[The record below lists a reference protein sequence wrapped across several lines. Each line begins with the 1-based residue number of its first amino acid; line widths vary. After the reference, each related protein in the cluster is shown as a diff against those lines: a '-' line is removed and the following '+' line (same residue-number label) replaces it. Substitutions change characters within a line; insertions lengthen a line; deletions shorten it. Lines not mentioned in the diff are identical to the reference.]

1 MTISS
6 GKKYYYMNVS
16 DRKIDI
22 IEFLDEQSPNI
33 TKNSSNETNNN
44 TTSENI
50 VKYLVGTIILIGII
64 VYTTRFFAYKPN
76 EQKIEKKQE
85 KVSITETL
93 KIKSN
98 TLKKCLNK
106 TIPVM
111 AELEKEK
118 ESKKTTNNENK
129 IFESFLETEISS
141 IKGMEETEK
150 EKNQTEDSNGS
161 DNKKNTSDENKSDS
175 NNSITEDEKIILASN
190 SGIKTEVVTPNPIAE
205 NANVQYGNV
214 KIKNQTTYNLTEDI
228 LNPNIKI
235 DNKNILIFHTHSC
248 ESYTPSEKYQYS
260 QTGNYRTTD
269 KNYSVIRVGNE
280 LENYLKQYNIN
291 VIHDTSYHDY
301 PSYTGSYTRSLQTVE
316 NILKTNQ
323 SDIIIDLH
331 RDAVGSRPDYAPT
344 VKIGEDYA
352 AQIMFVIGT
361 NEGGLWHPN
370 WQQNLKFAVMVQQ
383 KAEEM
388 YPGLFK
394 PIMLTKSRYNQ
405 HTGKYANIMEIGSTG
420 NTLDQCLNSM
430 KYLSAVLNEILK

>member
-1 MTISS
+1 MF
-6 GKKYYYMNVS
+6 NVTVL
-16 DRKIDI
+16 KIKD
-22 IEFLDEQSPNI
+22 
-33 TKNSSNETNNN
+33 
-44 TTSENI
+44 I

-93 KIKSN
+93 KIRSN

-161 DNKKNTSDENKSDS
+161 DNKKNISDENKRDS

-248 ESYTPSEKYQYS
+248 ESYTPSETYPYE
-260 QTGNYRTTD
+260 QTGNFRTTD
-269 KNYSVIRVGNE
+269 LNYTVARLGDE
-280 LENYLKQYNIN
+280 LTNYLLGFGFKVN
-291 VIHDTSYHDY
+291 HDKTYHDY
-301 PSYTGSYTRSLQTVE
+301 PAYTGSYSRSLESVKKDLQE
-316 NILKTNQ
+316 NP

-331 RDAVGSRPDYAPT
+331 RDAIGSKSDYDPS
-344 VKIGEDYA
+344 VKIGDDVA
-352 AQIMFVIGT
+352 SQLMFVIGT
-361 NEGGLWHPN
+361 NGGGLYHPN
-370 WQQNLKFAVMVQQ
+370 WQNNLRFAIKVQEI
-383 KAEEM
+383 ANEM

-394 PIMLTKSRYNQ
+394 PMIVRNSRYNQ
-405 HTGKYANIMEIGSTG
+405 HLGKAAVIIEVGSTG
-420 NTLDQCLNSM
+420 NTLEQSLTSM
-430 KYLSAVLNEILK
+430 KYLAKVFEKIKN

>member
-1 MTISS
+1 MF
-6 GKKYYYMNVS
+6 NVTVL
-16 DRKIDI
+16 KIKD
-22 IEFLDEQSPNI
+22 
-33 TKNSSNETNNN
+33 
-44 TTSENI
+44 I

-93 KIKSN
+93 KIRSN

-118 ESKKTTNNENK
+118 KSKKTTNNENK

-161 DNKKNTSDENKSDS
+161 DNKKNISDENKRDS

-370 WQQNLKFAVMVQQ
+370 WQQNLKFAVKVQQ

>member
-1 MTISS
+1 MF
-6 GKKYYYMNVS
+6 NVTVL
-16 DRKIDI
+16 KIKD
-22 IEFLDEQSPNI
+22 
-33 TKNSSNETNNN
+33 
-44 TTSENI
+44 I

-64 VYTTRFFAYKPN
+64 VYTTRFFSYKPN

-85 KVSITETL
+85 KVSIAETL

-161 DNKKNTSDENKSDS
+161 DNKKNTGDENKSDS

-235 DNKNILIFHTHSC
+235 NNKNILIFHTHSC

-370 WQQNLKFAVMVQQ
+370 WQQNLKFAVKVQQ

>member
-1 MTISS
+1 MF
-6 GKKYYYMNVS
+6 NVTVL
-16 DRKIDI
+16 KIKD
-22 IEFLDEQSPNI
+22 
-33 TKNSSNETNNN
+33 
-44 TTSENI
+44 I

-85 KVSITETL
+85 KVSITEIL
-93 KIKSN
+93 KIRSN

-214 KIKNQTTYNLTEDI
+214 KIKNQTTYNSTEDI

-370 WQQNLKFAVMVQQ
+370 WQQNLKFAVKVQQ

>member
-1 MTISS
+1 MF
-6 GKKYYYMNVS
+6 NVTVL
-16 DRKIDI
+16 KIRD
-22 IEFLDEQSPNI
+22 
-33 TKNSSNETNNN
+33 
-44 TTSENI
+44 I

-93 KIKSN
+93 KIRSN

-161 DNKKNTSDENKSDS
+161 DNKKNTGDENKSDS

-370 WQQNLKFAVMVQQ
+370 WQQNLKFAVKVQQ

>member
-1 MTISS
+1 MF
-6 GKKYYYMNVS
+6 NVKILRMR
-16 DRKIDI
+16 DIRKC
-22 IEFLDEQSPNI
+22 
-33 TKNSSNETNNN
+33 
-44 TTSENI
+44 
-50 VKYLVGTIILIGII
+50 LVGIILTIAI
-64 VYTTRFFAYKPN
+64 VICTTRYFSSV
-76 EQKIEKKQE
+76 KKENTKE
-85 KVSITETL
+85 KVIKETAQINIFKFGSL
-93 KIKSN
+93 TS
-98 TLKKCLNK
+98 CLNK
-106 TIPVM
+106 TIPTM
-111 AELEKEK
+111 SNINEEYKKIEKE
-118 ESKKTTNNENK
+118 NK
-129 IFESFLETEISS
+129 ETETKNYLEEFIKTEMSS
-141 IKGMEETEK
+141 IKGIELAEENKQQKINE
-150 EKNQTEDSNGS
+150 ENNQT
-161 DNKKNTSDENKSDS
+161 KTVENNQSTDTQE
-175 NNSITEDEKIILASN
+175 NEKITLASN
-190 SGIKTEVVTPNPIAE
+190 EATKTEVVTPNPIAE
-205 NANVQYGNV
+205 NTNVQYGNV

-228 LNPNIKI
+228 LNPDIKI

-248 ESYTPSEKYQYS
+248 ESYTPSEKYQYT

-269 KNYSVIRVGNE
+269 KNYSVIRVGTE

-344 VKIGEDYA
+344 VKIGDDYA

-370 WQQNLKFAVMVQQ
+370 WQQNLKFAVKVQQ

-420 NTLDQCLNSM
+420 NTLDQCLTSM
-430 KYLSAVLNEILK
+430 KYLSAVLNEVLK

>member
-1 MTISS
+1 MF
-6 GKKYYYMNVS
+6 NVTVL
-16 DRKIDI
+16 KIKD
-22 IEFLDEQSPNI
+22 
-33 TKNSSNETNNN
+33 
-44 TTSENI
+44 I

-93 KIKSN
+93 KIRSN

-161 DNKKNTSDENKSDS
+161 DNKKNTGDENKSDS

-235 DNKNILIFHTHSC
+235 NNKNILIFHTHSC

-370 WQQNLKFAVMVQQ
+370 WQQNLKFAVKVQQ

-420 NTLDQCLNSM
+420 NTLEQCLNSM